1 MQLSLSDERLPRCL
15 NVYTM
20 ASTSGAEWIYVV
32 LNILKCTLTQTVQT
46 VSVFLYGVSGALVQ
60 TWQLAISPLLTAAA
74 NTSLSIIDQYV
85 TSDSY
90 SDWITVSYV
99 VTIELLSG
107 GVKFVHGLLIVSWY
121 LSLKAL
127 HTAFWLALAILK
139 TSFATL
145 NNLLYHATVSVVN
158 LTFMCARAVAAHAAP
173 FIVGLKV
180 VPHLMYQ
187 LLLMLVKLSRF
198 SGSQISSIAWDLTL
212 TISTAATDALFAIY
226 QATYTLIRLTHLTSV
241 AFMKDTVQLTYRLFL
256 CLLYVVLP
264 QLWQLFSE
272 FVWMVVALIQEHRYL
287 VGIPLLVLVVVFVTL
302 WLKIVADSAR
312 RRNNSKYQHN
322 ALPYVCLLQCMCIVS
337 INIRHALVLRS
348 VGMQ

>member
-1 MQLSLSDERLPRCL
+1 M
-15 NVYTM
+15 
-20 ASTSGAEWIYVV
+20 V
-32 LNILKCTLTQTVQT
+32 LNILVCTLTRTVQT
-46 VSVFLYGVSGALVQ
+46 VSVFLCGVFGALVQ
-60 TWQLAISPLLTAAA
+60 TWQLAISPLLTATAK
-74 NTSLSIIDQYV
+74 TSLAIIHQYV

-90 SDWITVSYV
+90 SDWISISYV

-127 HTAFWLALAILK
+127 RTAFWLALAILK

-145 NNLLYHATVSVVN
+145 NSLLYHATVSVVN
-158 LTFMCARAVAAHAAP
+158 LTFMCARAVAAP

-198 SGSQISSIAWDLTL
+198 SGSQISSIAWDWTL

-241 AFMKDTVQLTYRLFL
+241 TFMKDTVQLTYRLFL

-287 VGIPLLVLVVVFVTL
+287 VGIPLLVLVVVFLTL

-312 RRNNSKYQHN
+312 RRNNSKYKHKYFMHYRM
-322 ALPYVCLLQCMCIVS
+322 YVYV
-337 INIRHALVLRS
+337 
-348 VGMQ
+348 